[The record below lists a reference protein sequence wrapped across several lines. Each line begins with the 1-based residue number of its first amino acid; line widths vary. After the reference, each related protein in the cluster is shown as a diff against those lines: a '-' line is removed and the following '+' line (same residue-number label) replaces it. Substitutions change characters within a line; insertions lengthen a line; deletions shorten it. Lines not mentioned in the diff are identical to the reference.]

1 MTAQLY
7 RGEAFVELRRG
18 ADALQA
24 LEGVLEYFHRVGPPE
39 RLVRALDALG
49 GACWAAHRIEEAVS
63 AYDRARKAYESAQ
76 IEEPDLLARVM
87 GHMAA
92 AHQHVGRHDQAIAA
106 YEAGLAATE
115 KYLDLPRRGH
125 MYEGLAFSY
134 YQAGNSIGA
143 LEYARKALRIFEQL
157 HQLRVA
163 ARLQHNM
170 AEIVVGMKRPAQAE
184 QLYRRAI
191 ALARQAEYWELVPL
205 SLAALAGIALQ
216 RGHAEAANDL
226 LIEGLAEA
234 RKLNTPGPLAACLRV
249 AARLAHGRQDWAG
262 SEASFEE
269 AIRAYGDA
277 ALIEYLAETH
287 SEYASCLRERGELA
301 RAATHFEQAYE
312 LRRSG
317 TRSVKVDR
325 QESSGA

>member
-1 MTAQLY
+1 
-7 RGEAFVELRRG
+7 
-18 ADALQA
+18 
-24 LEGVLEYFHRVGPPE
+24 
-39 RLVRALDALG
+39 
-49 GACWAAHRIEEAVS
+49 
-63 AYDRARKAYESAQ
+63 
-76 IEEPDLLARVM
+76 
-87 GHMAA
+87 
-92 AHQHVGRHDQAIAA
+92 
-106 YEAGLAATE
+106 
-115 KYLDLPRRGH
+115 
-125 MYEGLAFSY
+125 
-134 YQAGNSIGA
+134 
-143 LEYARKALRIFEQL
+143 
-157 HQLRVA
+157 
-163 ARLQHNM
+163 
-170 AEIVVGMKRPAQAE
+170 
-184 QLYRRAI
+184 
-191 ALARQAEYWELVPL
+191 L